1 METGTFDKLSTRKMI
16 QLAKVVSRDEG
27 QIKAHELL
35 LGLVGQDTLLA
46 ISGGSSNDYK
56 KMIVDHADIKP
67 AEVCMADERYGLPFH
82 KNSNEL
88 LVKNFG
94 MIDYL
99 ASKKVKFHKILD
111 GSSIEQ
117 TERNYDQTVR
127 TLLAKYKEKVG
138 IMGVGANVHTAGIF
152 PHSKALR
159 TPAYVVSEMVDDEY
173 PQRVTMTL
181 KALGEFTSFIIMMF
195 GQEKR
200 EALSI
205 MLNPNENDIQK
216 YPAVFFRKCRAI
228 AHLVTDIT
236 L

>member
-1 METGTFDKLSTRKMI
+1 
-16 QLAKVVSRDEG
+16 
-27 QIKAHELL
+27 
-35 LGLVGQDTLLA
+35 
-46 ISGGSSNDYK
+46 
-56 KMIVDHADIKP
+56 MIVDHADIKP

-82 KNSNEL
+82 ENSNEFL
-88 LVKNFG
+88 IKNFG

-99 ASKKVKFHKILD
+99 ASKRIKFHKILE
-111 GSSIEQ
+111 GKSIEQ
-117 TERNYDQTVR
+117 TEKSYDQTIR
-127 TLLAKYKEKVG
+127 TLFAKYKDKVG

-152 PHSKALR
+152 PNSKALK
-159 TPAYVVSEMVDDEY
+159 TPAYVVSEMVDDVY

-181 KALGEFTSFIIMMF
+181 KALGEFTSFVIMMF
-195 GQEKR
+195 GAEKR
-200 EALSI
+200 GALSI

>member
-1 METGTFDKLSTRKMI
+1 MI
-16 QLAKVVSRDEG
+16 QLAKVANHDEG
-27 QIKAHELL
+27 QIKAHQILL
-35 LGLVGQDTLLA
+35 EIVGQDTLLVL
-46 ISGGSSNDYK
+46 SGGTSNDYK

-82 KNSNEL
+82 ENSNEFL
-88 LVKNFG
+88 IKNFG

-99 ASKKVKFHKILD
+99 ASKRIKFHKILE
-111 GSSIEQ
+111 GKSIEQ
-117 TERNYDQTVR
+117 TEKSYDQTIR
-127 TLLAKYKEKVG
+127 TLFAKYKDKVG

-152 PHSKALR
+152 PNSKALK
-159 TPAYVVSEMVDDEY
+159 TPAYVVSEMVDDVY

-181 KALGEFTSFIIMMF
+181 KALGEFTSFVIMMF
-195 GQEKR
+195 GAEKR
-200 EALSI
+200 GALSI